1 MSREIHYC
9 KCGQSIFGD
18 MTDCGDCP
26 ESVDSVVVGVDPGTD
41 KSAFAIFDGREVI
54 SHGIYENEHF
64 LSHGLW
70 GRRHVFCEMIA
81 SYGMAV
87 GASVFET
94 CVWIGRFVQTAS
106 VSGGNLTRVFRK
118 DVKLHLCQS
127 PRAKDG
133 NVRQAL
139 IDRVGPQGTKKSQ
152 GPTYGVK
159 SHEWAAFAVAVY
171 GWDKTF
177 GRTTKQRRPAHLNEN
192 QDGPSALTLDPR
204 LKHTQWRRTQRACQK
219 HANRYAPPWS
229 RPRKVLARR
238 SRAARTRTSKVALC
252 RSFGL
257 RGSGSRGAE

>member
-9 KCGQSIFGD
+9 RCGQSIFHD
-18 MTDCGDCP
+18 MTDCGDCA
-26 ESVDSVVVGVDPGTD
+26 ESVDNVVVGVDPGTD

-70 GRRHVFCEMIA
+70 ARRHVFCEMIA

-106 VSGGNLTRVFRK
+106 VSGGNVTRVFRK
-118 DVKLHLCQS
+118 DVKLHLCNS

-139 IDRVGPQGTKKSQ
+139 LDRLGPQGTKKAP
-152 GPTYGVK
+152 GPTYGIK
-159 SHEWAAFAVAVY
+159 SHEWAALAVAVY
-171 GWDKTF
+171 GWDQIF
-177 GRTTKQRRPAHLNEN
+177 GRQSNNAVPPA
-192 QDGPSALTLDPR
+192 
-204 LKHTQWRRTQRACQK
+204 
-219 HANRYAPPWS
+219 
-229 RPRKVLARR
+229 
-238 SRAARTRTSKVALC
+238 
-252 RSFGL
+252 
-257 RGSGSRGAE
+257 